1 MDKKT
6 NKILTF
12 LCGFVL
18 PIILTF
24 LPLLKIILL
33 DQQHFTGYMDGT
45 AIKYLIKDLIINVG
59 WAVSVFVSILW
70 NIKNGIKLTAI
81 SNIFMALCA
90 LSGCYIVTAKSSI
103 LNFVHSIDT
112 SAYTLETILVC
123 LAFGLLI
130 RRVYLVVRSTST

>member
-1 MDKKT
+1 
-6 NKILTF
+6 
-12 LCGFVL
+12 
-18 PIILTF
+18 
-24 LPLLKIILL
+24 
-33 DQQHFTGYMDGT
+33 MDGT
-45 AIKYLIKDLIINVG
+45 AIKYLIKDLIINGG
-59 WAVSVFVSILW
+59 WAVSVLVYILW

-112 SAYTLETILVC
+112 STYTLETILVC